1 MVGKLPRTIV
11 VWPISPAYSGQA
23 VAAVLLTA
31 LIVTFATVAVL
42 A

>member
-1 MVGKLPRTIV
+1 MVGTAAHDRRLAHLAGV
-11 VWPISPAYSGQA
+11 FGQA